1 MASVTNAP
9 VNIYSKMGKRT
20 GWYFSTDESMLSQSA
35 HISDFPYSENI
46 QKSLQSCLQQLNCHF
61 TWNLLEGEN
70 SLDDF
75 EDRVFNQNVFQN
87 CEFRATVCNL
97 LAYIKHCRGQ
107 NETALE
113 CLEQAEK
120 FIQQDHAD
128 KAEVRSLVTWGNYA
142 WVYYHMGQ
150 FSEAQRYVDMV
161 EKVCKKYSSP
171 YRIESP
177 EMDSEEGWTR
187 LKCGMMHNE
196 HAKVCFQK
204 ALEKSPKNPELFSGL
219 AIASYRLDVGSPN
232 KNPID
237 HLRKAIKLNGEN
249 QYIKVLLAL
258 ELLKVTSPSQE
269 EEAERLVEEAL
280 EKAAPEATDVL
291 CSAAKFYRA
300 RQSFDKAIE
309 LLAKALDHMPNNTH
323 LHYHIAS
330 CYKIKIDEVLRK
342 EKSGTYRKEKLS
354 ELIKQAEYHFKK
366 AESNEKLYRVGSSLI
381 SLYVL
386 SGQCK
391 AAERYFQK
399 ESSKELDPVS
409 KQLLQLRWGNFQ
421 LYDMMCEDKA
431 IHHYMEGVRINKASR
446 EREKLKTKLR
456 NIAERRLSKNN
467 EDAEA
472 LHILAFLQELNGEKQ
487 QAREDADRA
496 LDSESLLPSASLD
509 ETKIEE

>member
-1 MASVTNAP
+1 MAV
-9 VNIYSKMGKRT
+9 M
-20 GWYFSTDESMLSQSA
+20 
-35 HISDFPYSENI
+35 SENI
-46 QKSLQSCLQQLNCHF
+46 QKSLESCLQQLNCHF
-61 TWNLLEGEN
+61 TWNLVEGEN

-120 FIQQDHAD
+120 FIQQDHGD

-161 EKVCKKYSSP
+161 KKVCKKYSSP

-187 LKCGMMHNE
+187 LKCGAKHNE
-196 HAKVCFQK
+196 QAKVCFQK
-204 ALEKSPKNPELFSGL
+204 ALERSPKNPEFFSGL
-219 AIASYRLDVGSPN
+219 AIASYRLDDRSP
-232 KNPID
+232 KENPID
-237 HLRKAIKLNGEN
+237 PLRKAIELNGDN

-258 ELLKVTSPSQE
+258 QLLKMTSPSQE
-269 EEAERLVEEAL
+269 EEEAARLVEEAL

-300 RQSFDKAIE
+300 KQSFDKAVE
-309 LLAKALDHMPNNTH
+309 LLTKALNHMPNNTH

-330 CYKIKIDEVLRK
+330 CYKMKIDKVLK
-342 EKSGTYRKEKLS
+342 MEKSGIDREKEVS
-354 ELIKQAEYHFKK
+354 ELIKKAVYHFKK
-366 AESNEKLYRVGSSLI
+366 AESNEKLYRVGSSLMC
-381 SLYVL
+381 LCVL
-386 SGQCK
+386 SGQYEE
-391 AAERYFQK
+391 AEHYFQN

-409 KQLLQLRWGNFQ
+409 KQLLHLRWGNVQ
-421 LYDMMCEDKA
+421 LYDMKCEDKA
-431 IHHYMEGVRINKASR
+431 IHHYMEGVRINRASG

-456 NIAERRLSKNN
+456 NIAERRLFKNKK
-467 EDAEA
+467 DAKA
-472 LHILAFLQELNGEKQ
+472 LHILAFLQELNGKKQ
-487 QAREDADRA
+487 QAREDADSA
-496 LDSESLLPSASLD
+496 LGSESLLPSASLD
-509 ETKIEE
+509 ETKNEE